1 MCLMFVVL
9 GRGMLLISCV
19 SLLFKGCVSIINIS
33 KNVVISKNFCVVIRM
48 FLYWLGYKLDNLVIK
63 ILVIC
68 WLLCLYL

>member
-48 FLYWLGYKLDNLVIK
+48 FLY
-63 ILVIC
+63 
-68 WLLCLYL
+68 